1 MNRTEFNI
9 LNELAGRSR
18 GAKPNSETVE
28 AAFKTINS
36 SQRINRAADALVTR
50 ILEAKRML
58 QNAKPGIA
66 GTVDM
71 YFEINQYTSAE
82 VRAAVKSAVLDGI
95 TCSRAAIENKCSSM
109 PVYAAVKSIIVLN
122 DIRANWSELNG

>member
-36 SQRINRAADALVTR
+36 SQRINRAADVLVAR
-50 ILEAKRML
+50 ILEAKKLL
-58 QNAKPGIA
+58 QNAKPGLA

-71 YFEINQYTSAE
+71 YFQINQYTSPQ
-82 VRAAVKSAVLDGI
+82 VQAAIRSSVIDGV
-95 TCSRAAIENKCSSM
+95 TCSRAAVENKCSSM
-109 PVYAAVKSIIVLN
+109 PVYAAAKSIMILN
-122 DIRANWSELNG
+122 DIRIDWSELNG